1 MIRVTVGVDPSLSNT
16 GVAIIHEE
24 LERPAFRGI
33 KVSHIPGATGPEYEA
48 ERIELMASRVW
59 QWISQ
64 NLGAPGGGVSLRDT
78 RLDVWFVLE
87 GPITGGYTKSG
98 KQDERAGLR
107 WRLIA
112 HFRRHGRVMLVNPK
126 HVKKYWAGNA
136 NAEKPQLLALTN
148 RRYPNLA
155 MVDDNANDALILAQ
169 LAAEHRGHGLP
180 PAAPQVDRSILPMIE
195 WPPTTTKETE

>member
-1 MIRVTVGVDPSLSNT
+1 MTRVTVGVDPSLSNT
-16 GVAIIHEE
+16 GVAIIHDAWV
-24 LERPAFRGI
+24 RPAFRGI

-59 QWISQ
+59 RWISQ
-64 NLGAPGGGVSLRDT
+64 EADPENPEWTLQTDSRY
-78 RLDVWFVLE
+78 DVWFVLE
-87 GPITGGYTKSG
+87 GPITGGYAKSG

-126 HVKKYWAGNA
+126 HVKKYWAG
-136 NAEKPQLLALTN
+136 
-148 RRYPNLA
+148 
-155 MVDDNANDALILAQ
+155 
-169 LAAEHRGHGLP
+169 HGLP